1 MILCFDSQGDR
12 PEIAGEMILAV
23 IELMID
29 YEDQAEYDVVDVDA
43 DEWHST
49 TPFEDL
55 PRIKMTTSSARAQA
69 KGLP

>member
-43 DEWHST
+43 DAWHST

-55 PRIKMTTSSARAQA
+55 PRIKMTTSSAWAQA